1 MSKVNEALK
10 DQRLKSAVE
19 KSIKNNRKRENK
31 GNKSKKAIIN
41 DNETSQRDAAS
52 SNQLIKYQD
61 TDVCISSIISN
72 IEVFITSIT
81 PSITSRIALSTVNVE
96 YSLKES

>member
-10 DQRLKSAVE
+10 NQRLKSTVD

-31 GNKSKKAIIN
+31 ENKNKKTIIKN
-41 DNETSQRDAAS
+41 NETSQKDAS
-52 SNQLIKYQD
+52 FNQLIKYQN
-61 TDVCISSIISN
+61 TDVFISSIISN
-72 IEVFITSIT
+72 IEVFITSIIS
-81 PSITSRIALSTVNVE
+81 SIISRIALSTVNVE